1 VDGALPFVFNT
12 GRIRDQWHTMTRTGK
27 AAKLLAHI
35 DEPFLAMHPDDLV
48 RTGVRAGGLARVYN
62 GHGEMLARVVASP
75 DQGPGEVFAPIHWN
89 GRFSGRARPGVL
101 VNAVTDPLSGQP
113 EFKHAPVAVEPWPAA
128 WHGFVLTRAPLERVA
143 EDYWTRIPGKACWR
157 QELAGQDAAN
167 PWPGRLRELF
177 GAGGDWIEMKDPAHN
192 RYRAAL
198 LRGGHVRMI
207 CFFDRDAAALPPR
220 HWLEALFEGEEINRD
235 ERVALLAGRPGKAAP
250 DAGPIVCACF
260 GVGRKSLE
268 QAIAQGAASVE
279 ALGMRLK
286 AGTNCGS
293 CLPELKA
300 LLAAGRVS

>member
-1 VDGALPFVFNT
+1 
-12 GRIRDQWHTMTRTGK
+12 MTRTGK

-48 RTGVRAGGLARVYN
+48 RTGVRAGGLARAHN
-62 GHGEMLARVVASP
+62 GHGEMLARVVESQ
-75 DQGPGEVFAPIHWN
+75 DQGPGQVFAPIHWN
-89 GRFSGRARPGVL
+89 GRFSARARAGVL

-113 EFKHAPVAVEPWPAA
+113 EFKHAPVAVEPWSAA
-128 WHGFVLTRAPLERVA
+128 WHGFVLTRAPLEQVA
-143 EDYWTRIPGKACWR
+143 GDYWTRIPGGACWR
-157 QELAGQDAAN
+157 QEVAGLGRDNA
-167 PWPGRLRELF
+167 WPERLRALF
-177 GAGGDWIEMKDPAHN
+177 GPDGDWIEMKDSAHN

-198 LRGGHVRMI
+198 LRDGHLEMV

-220 HWLEALFEGEEINRD
+220 HWLQALFEQGEVSRD

-260 GVGRKSLE
+260 GVGKKTLE

-279 ALGMRLK
+279 ALGIRLK

-300 LLAAGRVS
+300 LLAAERVS